1 MKRVSLW
8 LPFSIFVV
16 FFGVVAFGL
25 IKPSDHVITSKMV
38 GKPLPQFALQPAH
51 EGQAGLT
58 SGDFSGGRRGCST
71 CLQAG
76 VFPASRK
83 RLT

>member
-25 IKPSDHVITSKMV
+25 IKP
-38 GKPLPQFALQPAH
+38 
-51 EGQAGLT
+51 
-58 SGDFSGGRRGCST
+58 
-71 CLQAG
+71 
-76 VFPASRK
+76 
-83 RLT
+83 